1 MTLTVADRAVRTHPE
16 RAERDGLRMAKAD
29 LRYPEAPA
37 PSDLRWLVGQALRRA
52 FGLLG
57 WSLKEAAAKVGRDE
71 RQVARWLNGA
81 ERPQLDALFAVEEL
95 RQPIV
100 QALSELVGAEVEVTI
115 RLRRSS

>member
-1 MTLTVADRAVRTHPE
+1 MTFTVADRPPQAHRE
-16 RAERDGLRMAKAD
+16 RAESPDVRMAKMN
-29 LRYPEAPA
+29 LRYPE
-37 PSDLRWLVGQALRRA
+37 PSASGDLRWLVGQALKRA
-52 FGLLG
+52 FSLLG

-95 RQPIV
+95 RQPVV

-115 RLRRSS
+115 RLRRTS